1 MLARSANTIQYQ
13 HKQKDGTRVYIKK
26 SNAALIK
33 ALAQKE
39 YDQKILKTIDAE
51 ERRIRKFLNKYNPN
65 SLLEVYDSMPEQK
78 GIFVTK
84 YELTDAKTVNVDST
98 GATEQR
104 VYAKMWEESKNNLGR
119 IEPDEQLKE
128 LGLITEKGEYVR
140 SKSEKIIADT
150 LTKNNINYVYELPLR
165 LKGYGTVKPDF
176 TVLNKR
182 TRHEYVW
189 EHFGMM
195 DDSIYVKNAI
205 KKIEQYGKSGYVQGR
220 NFIATFESKEAPL
233 NTVTINRVIQD
244 FFQ

>member
-13 HKQKDGTRVYIKK
+13 QKQKDGTRVYIKK

-84 YELTDAKTVNVDST
+84 YE
-98 GATEQR
+98 
-104 VYAKMWEESKNNLGR
+104 
-119 IEPDEQLKE
+119 QLKE

-182 TRHEYVW
+182 TRQEYVW

>member
-1 MLARSANTIQYQ
+1 MRTILESVVEIGTGNKAYIPGFRIGGKTATSEKLPRRSGKYIASFCAFAPAEKPQVITLVLIDEPKGVYYGGQVAGPVMKEILA
-13 HKQKDGTRVYIKK
+13 
-26 SNAALIK
+26 
-33 ALAQKE
+33 
-39 YDQKILKTIDAE
+39 
-51 ERRIRKFLNKYNPN
+51 N
-65 SLLEVYDSMPEQK
+65 SLPYLGIEPIYNENEQK
-78 GIFVTK
+78 MKGIGTF
-84 YELTDAKTVNVDST
+84 TVENYVGQNVDKLRQ
-98 GATEQR
+98 E
-104 VYAKMWEESKNNLGR
+104 
-119 IEPDEQLKE
+119 
-128 LGLITEKGEYVR
+128 
-140 SKSEKIIADT
+140 

-182 TRHEYVW
+182 TRHEHVW

>member
-1 MLARSANTIQYQ
+1 MISCCIGRC
-13 HKQKDGTRVYIKK
+13 
-26 SNAALIK
+26 
-33 ALAQKE
+33 
-39 YDQKILKTIDAE
+39 
-51 ERRIRKFLNKYNPN
+51 
-65 SLLEVYDSMPEQK
+65 DSMPEQK

-84 YELTDAKTVNVDST
+84 YELTD
-98 GATEQR
+98 EE
-104 VYAKMWEESKNNLGR
+104 YAKMWEDSKNNLGR

-205 KKIEQYGKSGYVQGR
+205 KKIEQYGKSGYVQGK

-244 FFQ
+244 FFQQRKQINKMNIRHNKILNMKMLQKIRIIKQQKITNKNSV

>member
-13 HKQKDGTRVYIKK
+13 QKQKDGTRVYIKK

-51 ERRIRKFLNKYNPN
+51 ERRIRKFLNKYNSN

-84 YELTDAKTVNVDST
+84 YELTD
-98 GATEQR
+98 EE
-104 VYAKMWEESKNNLGR
+104 YAKMWEDSKN
-119 IEPDEQLKE
+119 K

-205 KKIEQYGKSGYVQGR
+205 KKIEQYGKSGYVQGK

>member
-13 HKQKDGTRVYIKK
+13 QKQKDGTRVYIKK

-84 YELTDAKTVNVDST
+84 YELSD
-98 GATEQR
+98 EE
-104 VYAKMWEESKNNLGR
+104 YAKMWEESKNNLGR

>member
-13 HKQKDGTRVYIKK
+13 QKQKDGTRVYIKK

-65 SLLEVYDSMPEQK
+65 SLLEVYDSMPERK

-84 YELTDAKTVNVDST
+84 YELTD
-98 GATEQR
+98 EE
-104 VYAKMWEESKNNLGR
+104 YAKMWEESKNNLGR

-140 SKSEKIIADT
+140 S
-150 LTKNNINYVYELPLR
+150 NQR
-165 LKGYGTVKPDF
+165 
-176 TVLNKR
+176 R
-182 TRHEYVW
+182 
-189 EHFGMM
+189 
-195 DDSIYVKNAI
+195 
-205 KKIEQYGKSGYVQGR
+205 
-220 NFIATFESKEAPL
+220 
-233 NTVTINRVIQD
+233 
-244 FFQ
+244 

>member
-1 MLARSANTIQYQ
+1 
-13 HKQKDGTRVYIKK
+13 
-26 SNAALIK
+26 
-33 ALAQKE
+33 
-39 YDQKILKTIDAE
+39 
-51 ERRIRKFLNKYNPN
+51 
-65 SLLEVYDSMPEQK
+65 
-78 GIFVTK
+78 
-84 YELTDAKTVNVDST
+84 
-98 GATEQR
+98 
-104 VYAKMWEESKNNLGR
+104 MWEESKNNLGR

-233 NTVTINRVIQD
+233 NTVTINRAIQD
-244 FFQ
+244 FFQQRKQINKMNIRHNKILNMKMLEKIRIIKQQKITNKNSV

>member
-13 HKQKDGTRVYIKK
+13 QKQKDGTRVYIKK

-84 YELTDAKTVNVDST
+84 YELTD
-98 GATEQR
+98 EE
-104 VYAKMWEESKNNLGR
+104 YAKMWEESKNNLGR

-128 LGLITEKGEYVR
+128 LGLITEKG
-140 SKSEKIIADT
+140 
-150 LTKNNINYVYELPLR
+150 
-165 LKGYGTVKPDF
+165 
-176 TVLNKR
+176 
-182 TRHEYVW
+182 EYVW

-220 NFIATFESKEAPL
+220 NFIATFESKEAPV

>member
-1 MLARSANTIQYQ
+1 MELFEFYKKIEEYQ
-13 HKQKDGTRVYIKK
+13 NQ
-26 SNAALIK
+26 
-33 ALAQKE
+33 
-39 YDQKILKTIDAE
+39 
-51 ERRIRKFLNKYNPN
+51 
-65 SLLEVYDSMPEQK
+65 
-78 GIFVTK
+78 
-84 YELTDAKTVNVDST
+84 
-98 GATEQR
+98 
-104 VYAKMWEESKNNLGR
+104 KNNILATV
-119 IEPDEQLKE
+119 IEGENSGSRYFFSEGELIAAYGDGASPDEQLKE

-233 NTVTINRVIQD
+233 NTVTINRAIQD

>member
-1 MLARSANTIQYQ
+1 
-13 HKQKDGTRVYIKK
+13 
-26 SNAALIK
+26 
-33 ALAQKE
+33 
-39 YDQKILKTIDAE
+39 
-51 ERRIRKFLNKYNPN
+51 
-65 SLLEVYDSMPEQK
+65 MPEEK

-84 YELTDAKTVNVDST
+84 YELTD
-98 GATEQR
+98 EE
-104 VYAKMWEESKNNLGR
+104 YAKMWEESKNNLGR

-182 TRHEYVW
+182 TRQEYVW

-220 NFIATFESKEAPL
+220 KFIATFESK
-233 NTVTINRVIQD
+233 
-244 FFQ
+244 

>member
-1 MLARSANTIQYQ
+1 M
-13 HKQKDGTRVYIKK
+13 
-26 SNAALIK
+26 
-33 ALAQKE
+33 
-39 YDQKILKTIDAE
+39 KTIDAE

-84 YELTDAKTVNVDST
+84 YELTD
-98 GATEQR
+98 EE
-104 VYAKMWEESKNNLGR
+104 YAKMWEESKNNLGR

-195 DDSIYVKNAI
+195 ENETYRENAYNKLKLYGQNGIIPSINLI
-205 KKIEQYGKSGYVQGR
+205 T
-220 NFIATFESKEAPL
+220 TFETKSHPIDSGKIQQIVKEKFVL
-233 NTVTINRVIQD
+233 
-244 FFQ
+244 

>member
-1 MLARSANTIQYQ
+1 M
-13 HKQKDGTRVYIKK
+13 YIKK

-84 YELTDAKTVNVDST
+84 YELTD
-98 GATEQR
+98 EE
-104 VYAKMWEESKNNLGR
+104 YAKMWEESKNNLGR

-150 LTKNNINYVYELPLR
+150 LTKNNINLQVIGEGKTVVKQFPKKKTVINQNTKIIVY
-165 LKGYGTVKPDF
+165 T
-176 TVLNKR
+176 
-182 TRHEYVW
+182 
-189 EHFGMM
+189 
-195 DDSIYVKNAI
+195 
-205 KKIEQYGKSGYVQGR
+205 
-220 NFIATFESKEAPL
+220 
-233 NTVTINRVIQD
+233 
-244 FFQ
+244 

>member
-13 HKQKDGTRVYIKK
+13 QKQKDGTRVYIKK

-84 YELTDAKTVNVDST
+84 YELT
-98 GATEQR
+98 
-104 VYAKMWEESKNNLGR
+104 
-119 IEPDEQLKE
+119 
-128 LGLITEKGEYVR
+128 
-140 SKSEKIIADT
+140 DT

>member
-1 MLARSANTIQYQ
+1 M
-13 HKQKDGTRVYIKK
+13 YIKK

-84 YELTDAKTVNVDST
+84 YELTD
-98 GATEQR
+98 EE
-104 VYAKMWEESKNNLGR
+104 YAKMWEESKNNLGR

-195 DDSIYVKNAI
+195 DNENYAHNVYSKLQLYQSVGII
-205 KKIEQYGKSGYVQGR
+205 PSMQLLT
-220 NFIATFESKEAPL
+220 TFETRQNPL
-233 NTVTINRVIQD
+233 DYEYVELLIQYY
-244 FFQ
+244 FT

>member
-1 MLARSANTIQYQ
+1 M
-13 HKQKDGTRVYIKK
+13 YIKK

-84 YELTDAKTVNVDST
+84 YELTD
-98 GATEQR
+98 EE
-104 VYAKMWEESKNNLGR
+104 YAKMWEESKNNLGR

-150 LTKNNINYVYELPLR
+150 LTKNNINLQVVGEGKTVVKQFPKEKTVINQNTKIIVY
-165 LKGYGTVKPDF
+165 T
-176 TVLNKR
+176 
-182 TRHEYVW
+182 
-189 EHFGMM
+189 
-195 DDSIYVKNAI
+195 
-205 KKIEQYGKSGYVQGR
+205 
-220 NFIATFESKEAPL
+220 
-233 NTVTINRVIQD
+233 
-244 FFQ
+244 